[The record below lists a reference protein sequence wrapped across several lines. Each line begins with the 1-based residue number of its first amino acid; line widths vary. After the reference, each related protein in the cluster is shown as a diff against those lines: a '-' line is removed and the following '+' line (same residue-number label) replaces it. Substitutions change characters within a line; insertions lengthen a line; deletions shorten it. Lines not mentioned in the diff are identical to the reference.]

1 MFLRRIKRHRSAGY
15 PEGEMNI
22 DIRAFAARA
31 YREQS
36 NHYSLFYIAFLE
48 LALGDIFVEKTLE
61 VSEQEHD

>member
-1 MFLRRIKRHRSAGY
+1 
-15 PEGEMNI
+15 MNI